1 MGNSNQ
7 ERRKYQRVKK
17 NFILSY
23 YEIHKPTQKYAAS
36 QLRNISLG
44 GICLITPQP
53 FPQGTVLGFNIKTP
67 FLIEMASLEG
77 EVLQSHEKVK
87 NIIYETRIKFRD
99 LSPVAVQALNNVIE
113 YFSKSELEP

>member
-1 MGNSNQ
+1 MGEHKQ
-7 ERRKYQRVKK
+7 ERRKYKRIKK

-23 YEIHKPTQKYAAS
+23 YETTNPSKKFAAS

-53 FPQGTVLGFNIKTP
+53 FYQGTVLGFNIKTP

-87 NIIYETRIKFRD
+87 DIIYETRIRFRE
-99 LSPVAVQALNNVIE
+99 LSPEATEVIKNLIE
-113 YFSKSELEP
+113 HFSHDEK